1 MQLLTTSL
9 PVPNQSSSNGNAPSH
24 LIPVSLLSMM
34 PRGRE
39 SENHRIVESVRLEK
53 ACPFGQFKFLSPP
66 SFLCILRTTQN
77 FFTWG

>member
-24 LIPVSLLSMM
+24 FIPVSLLSMM

-39 SENHRIVESVRLEK
+39 SENHRIVESLRLEK
-53 ACPFGQFKFLSPP
+53 ACPFCQFKFLSPP
-66 SFLCILRTTQN
+66 SFLRILRTTQN
-77 FFTWG
+77 FFT